1 MKIAGARIA
10 MDAIRSERRD
20 LFVHD
25 GRISFSGD
33 RGDGVLD
40 LSGHL
45 LLPGLINAHDHLEFN
60 LFPKL
65 GQGLYANAK
74 EWAADIYRP
83 HESPIEEHL
92 SLSKRARLLWGGI
105 KNLVSGVTTVA
116 HHNEYSPIFD
126 ENFPVNVV
134 RHYGW
139 AHSLDF
145 SPDLRE
151 RFLATPADQP
161 FILHAAEGIDDRTHE
176 EISRLDALGV
186 LSERTVLVHALALDE
201 ASLDLLRAR
210 QCSIIWCPKS
220 NQSVY
225 GRTLSDRVFHSG
237 LKIALGTDSAIT
249 AQGDLLDEIRAV
261 RQPLACEQPGVYEMV
276 TKRAAEV
283 LRLTDGQGEIREG
296 GVADL
301 AAFED
306 RGQTPAEALLES
318 NPTLVMTCGRMR
330 LSVLPLLPYAFCL
343 EGRGKYFIDVDV
355 RTLHEET
362 VNSLGDEYCL
372 AGKRVGVV

>member
-1 MKIAGARIA
+1 VKIAGARIA

-355 RTLHEET
+355 RTFHEET

>member
-1 MKIAGARIA
+1 

>member
-1 MKIAGARIA
+1 
-10 MDAIRSERRD
+10 
-20 LFVHD
+20 
-25 GRISFSGD
+25 
-33 RGDGVLD
+33 
-40 LSGHL
+40 
-45 LLPGLINAHDHLEFN
+45 
-60 LFPKL
+60 
-65 GQGLYANAK
+65 
-74 EWAADIYRP
+74 
-83 HESPIEEHL
+83 
-92 SLSKRARLLWGGI
+92 
-105 KNLVSGVTTVA
+105 VTTVA
-116 HHNEYSPIFD
+116 HHNEYSIFD